1 MTPKIRNVTIE
12 DLKAVTAVEASCFPA
27 AEAATRSAFA
37 QRIKVF
43 PESFFIAEMDHK
55 IVGFINGGVINETT
69 IGDEL
74 FQDADRHVPDGA
86 YQTVFGLDVI
96 PGYRNQGIA
105 ARLMEHLI
113 AVSRSASRKG
123 VILTCKA
130 SLIDY
135 YQKFG
140 FENSG
145 ESQSVHG
152 GSKWY
157 DMILRF
163 DSPQ

>member
-1 MTPKIRNVTIE
+1 MTLKIRNVTIE
-12 DLKAVTAVEASCFPA
+12 DLEAVTIVEASCFPA
-27 AEAATRSAFA
+27 AEAATRAAFA

-43 PESFFIAEMDHK
+43 PENFFIAEMDGK

-69 IGDEL
+69 IADAL
-74 FQDADRHVPDGA
+74 FEDAGLHVPDGA

-105 ARLMEHLI
+105 ARLIEHLI
-113 AVSRSASRKG
+113 VVSRSAGRKG
-123 VILTCKA
+123 VILTCKE
-130 SLIDY
+130 SLIAY

-145 ESQSVHG
+145 ASQSVHG

-163 DSPQ
+163 DLPQ